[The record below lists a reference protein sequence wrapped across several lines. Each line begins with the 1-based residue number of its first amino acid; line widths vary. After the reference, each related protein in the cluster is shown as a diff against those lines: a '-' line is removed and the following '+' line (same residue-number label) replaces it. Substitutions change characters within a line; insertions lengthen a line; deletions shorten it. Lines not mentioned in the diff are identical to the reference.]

1 MRSESSRLP
10 NSLREAER
18 SAAGFIRVVDRG
30 ERADD
35 VSVDPDAVVP
45 APSSTLAYAL
55 VAPVLIGIA
64 VGFGWLT
71 AWAWRFL
78 AARAPGIGL
87 EWLAVLPALVAL
99 WFTWLS
105 VRHLWRWG
113 TRGRRM
119 HRARAFAQLQQ
130 QPWPPTM
137 TAITE
142 VRQYRSR
149 RHVLRYS
156 ALVSAEYRDAVLVN
170 PPGAVG
176 RSQEVLPSVGDQVC
190 LWRLDDGTLF
200 AQLAGDGVAPVQPF
214 PVAPA
219 ATSAA
224 TTAAPSQPTQS
235 RQQRQQP
242 QPSEFPGDSRTARKY
257 STGMLRVVAPRES
270 ADHLPE
276 TVEPFIGAS
285 RPAWFQIGAMLVA
298 LTIGVVCVRL
308 FVDAW
313 LWTWVALGAAVAIAL
328 ISIPVL
334 VRDARARAYDETLL
348 RRGFPQLMRTRPT
361 AYGVVVETRSSESEG
376 QITAYW
382 AGVEVGAEA
391 LLLLS
396 PQRAHHRFGP
406 EQLPQVGDRVSLW
419 RLPDGFTIGQLDRI
433 DGFGSRRNVRAA
445 TEALVGQVHAG
456 ELSASEFYAERYRL
470 LTQ

>member
-10 NSLREAER
+10 HSLREAER
-18 SAAGFIRVVDRG
+18 TAAGFIRVIGRD
-30 ERADD
+30 ERADI
-35 VSVDPDAVVP
+35 VSIDPDAVVP
-45 APSSTLAYAL
+45 PPSATLAYAL
-55 VAPVLIGIA
+55 VAPVLVAIA
-64 VGFGWLT
+64 VGFGWFT
-71 AWAWRFL
+71 TWVWQFL
-78 AARAPGIGL
+78 AAQAPGIGL
-87 EWLAVLPALVAL
+87 EWLAVLPAFVSL
-99 WFTWLS
+99 WFAWLS

-119 HRARAFAQLQQ
+119 RRARSFAQLQQ
-130 QPWPPTM
+130 QPWRPTM
-137 TAITE
+137 TTITE

-149 RHVLRYS
+149 RQVLRYS
-156 ALVSAEYRDAVLVN
+156 VLISAEYQDAVLVN

-176 RSQEVLPSVGDQVC
+176 RGQEVLPSVGDQVC

-200 AQLAGDGVAPVQPF
+200 AQVAGDSAAPAQLFVP
-214 PVAPA
+214 AAA
-219 ATSAA
+219 ATSAPQ
-224 TTAAPSQPTQS
+224 APAPQRPTK
-235 RQQRQQP
+235 P
-242 QPSEFPGDSRTARKY
+242 QPSEFPGDARTARKY

-270 ADHLPE
+270 ADHLPDS
-276 TVEPFIGAS
+276 VEPFIGAS

-298 LTIGVVCVRL
+298 LTIGVVSVRL
-308 FVDAW
+308 FVEAW
-313 LWTWVALGAAVAIAL
+313 LWTWVALAAAIIIAL

-334 VRDARARAYDETLL
+334 VRDARARAYDESLL
-348 RRGFPQLMRTRPT
+348 RHGFPQLMRTRPT
-361 AYGVVVETRSSESEG
+361 AYGVVVETGSSDSEG

-396 PQRAHHRFGP
+396 PQRAHHRFGA
-406 EQLPQVGDRVSLW
+406 EQLPQVGDRVSIW